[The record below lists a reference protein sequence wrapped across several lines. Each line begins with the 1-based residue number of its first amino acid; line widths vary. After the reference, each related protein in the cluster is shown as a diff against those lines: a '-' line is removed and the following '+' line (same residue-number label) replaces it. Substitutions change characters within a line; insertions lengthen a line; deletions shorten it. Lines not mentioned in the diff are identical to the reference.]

1 MNTATMAD
9 IVDAEIHEAPAE
21 KPLAVPQERP
31 APQTAVS
38 VTTPGD
44 LLRLAVQSGADI
56 GMLERLLDLQQR
68 FEEREAAKAFVAD
81 MSAFKREPIE
91 IYKRKGVGYRTKE
104 GDFVGYK
111 HAQLSDVT
119 DAIAPAMARHGLSFG
134 WDVQQSG
141 NLITVT
147 CVVTHRL
154 GHSKSVT
161 MTGAPDT
168 SGKKNAIQ
176 QVASTVTYLQR
187 YTLLA
192 VTGMS
197 TKDEDDDGAGGSDGD
212 QQQSGSEQQ
221 QGQQQ
226 ATQRAAGQNEMPLY
240 SDEKFNAN
248 KTEWKVIVTTGRKTP
263 ETMIA
268 FIEKRGSQ
276 LTDAQKKEISSW
288 KKEGAK

>member
-1 MNTATMAD
+1 MTNATMAD
-9 IVDAEIHEAPAE
+9 VIDVESAEAPSA
-21 KPLAVPQERP
+21 KLPAVQQEQP
-31 APQTAVS
+31 VAQTAVS

-44 LLRLAVQSGADI
+44 LLRLAVQKGADI

-68 FEEREAAKAFVAD
+68 FEEREAAKAFVAA

-91 IYKRKGVGYRTKE
+91 IYKRKGVGYHTKE

-134 WDVQQSG
+134 WDVQQQS
-141 NLITVT
+141 NQITVH
-147 CVVTHRL
+147 CVVTHQL
-154 GHSKSVT
+154 GHSKTVT
-161 MTGAPDT
+161 MVGAPDT

-197 TKDEDDDGAGGSDGD
+197 TKDEDDDGQGSSDAD
-212 QQQSGSEQQ
+212 QQ

-226 ATQRAAGQNEMPLY
+226 QPAQQTRAGESNDKPIY

-248 KTEWKVIVTTGRKTP
+248 KGDWKIVVTTGRKTP
-263 ETMIA
+263 EKMIS
-268 FIEKRGSQ
+268 FIETRGSA
-276 LTDAQKKEISSW
+276 LTDAQKKEIRSW
-288 KKEGAK
+288 ANADGNQGAQ